1 MLHGITRNPA
11 CGGVRRRN
19 LVKRHAMASEQTIDF
34 AFDKIDLDLG
44 FVMSCFREVLE
55 ELGEPGLARRL
66 PWLHPDGHRKATPPE
81 GTGATPELGERDVQ
95 VLSIAFQ
102 LLNMVEEN
110 AAAQSRRRREST
122 EGMLREPGLWGQN
135 LRQLLEAGFSD
146 KDIAAALPTV
156 RVEPVL
162 TAHPTEAKRS
172 TVLEQHRTLYLL
184 LVKRENQMWTPAE
197 QQSIR
202 DEVKLA
208 LERLWRTGELRL
220 QKPDVASERR
230 GVIHY
235 LREVFPEAVPRL
247 DERLRQAWKEAGC
260 DPALLRGPQALPK
273 LTFGTWVGGDRDG
286 HPLVTAQVTDESLW
300 ELRRTAILVHRT
312 HLRRLAQHLSL
323 SDRLQAPPPPL
334 REATARMAELLG
346 EVGKH
351 ALARNRGEPWR
362 QYVGLMLARL
372 PDHGSAATEATRYT
386 RPQELAADLALL
398 RESLL
403 AVNASR
409 LAIGDIEPVER
420 AVELFGFHLAVLD
433 IRQNSAVHE
442 KAMSQLVTAAG
453 IEAQDLSEWTEKD
466 RLALLDHELR
476 TPRPL
481 AHPAAELG
489 PEARGVLD
497 CLRVV
502 ARHVEAYGVQGIGSL
517 IVSMKRRLS
526 DLLSVYVLA
535 REAGLVRPM
544 AAPAA
549 VGGAGLACILPVV
562 PLFETIA
569 DLEGAAEMVKA
580 FLAHPVTMRSLALQ
594 AQLSG
599 LSRPSMQ
606 IMLGYSDSCKDGG
619 ILASQWG
626 LHRAQDLLA
635 RTASEAG
642 VDVRFFHGRGG
653 TVSRGAGP
661 THRFLEAL
669 PHGSLSGD
677 LRVTEQ
683 GETIAQKYAN
693 LITATY
699 NLELLLAGTTATALK
714 HRSAKPGHED
724 VHPLVD
730 QLSKRSQEVY
740 EELLHDQQFIIY
752 FSEATPI
759 DAPRERDHRLAAL
772 AAHRPAHPRRP
783 ARHPLG
789 VQLEPVAPLPAWMV
803 RPRHRA
809 RGAPQEQSGRL
820 RHPRRARQLLAL
832 PALCAD
838 QRRDQ
843 PRLGQPRAD
852 GGLRRPGPGQRGP
865 AAHLLPGRER
875 STAAPAACSTWCS
888 AAGRSRSGGRA
899 CSAPSSCATPGC
911 APCTTTRSTSWRA
924 GASCARPRTPRAPT
938 PCCRPCC

>member
-1 MLHGITRNPA
+1 
-11 CGGVRRRN
+11 
-19 LVKRHAMASEQTIDF
+19 MASEKTIDF

-44 FVMSCFREVLE
+44 FVMSCFGEVLE

-66 PWLHPDGHRKATPPE
+66 PWIQQAGHRKLTPPN
-81 GTGATPELGERDVQ
+81 GTGTTAELGERDVQ

-110 AAAQSRRRREST
+110 AAAQSRRRRETT

-135 LRQLLEAGFSD
+135 LRQLLEAGFTD

-156 RVEPVL
+156 HVEPVL

-172 TVLEQHRTLYLL
+172 TVLEQHRQLYLL

-220 QKPDVASERR
+220 QKPDLASERR
-230 GVIHY
+230 GAIHY
-235 LREVFPEAVPRL
+235 LREIFPDAVPRL

-260 DPALLRGPQALPK
+260 DPALLRKPGAMPK

-312 HLRRLAQHLSL
+312 QLRRLGQHLSL
-323 SDRLQAPPPPL
+323 SDRLQPPPPSL
-334 REATARMAELLG
+334 RQATLLLAEKLG
-346 EVGKH
+346 EAGQA

-372 PDHGSAATEATRYT
+372 PDHASVSIESNRYS
-386 RPQELAADLALL
+386 RPQELSADLAVL
-398 RESLL
+398 RESLV
-403 AVNASR
+403 AVKAER
-409 LAIGDIEPVER
+409 LATGDIEPFER
-420 AVELFGFHLAVLD
+420 LVELFGFHLGVLD

-442 KAMSQLVTAAG
+442 KAISQLAGAAG
-453 IEAQDLSEWTEKD
+453 IEAKDLSEWTEKE

-481 AHPAAELG
+481 THPQADLG

-502 ARHVEAYGVQGIGSL
+502 ARHVEAHGPQGIGSL
-517 IVSMKRRLS
+517 IVSMTRRLS

-544 AAPAA
+544 AAPAEN
-549 VGGAGLACILPVV
+549 GGDGLACILPVV

-569 DLEGAAEMVKA
+569 DLEGSAEMVHA
-580 FLAHPVTMRSLALQ
+580 FLAHPVTRRSLAYQ
-594 AQLSG
+594 AQLNG

-626 LHRAQDLLA
+626 LHRAQDLLT
-635 RTASEAG
+635 RTANEAG

-714 HRSAKPGHED
+714 HRQAKPGHED

-759 DAPRERDHRLAAL
+759 DALENATIGSRPSRRTGRRTLADLRAIPWVFSWNQSRHYLPGWFGLGTALEELHANNPAGFATLAERATSWPFLRYVLTNVETNLASANLALMSEYAAL
-772 AAHRPAHPRRP
+772 VQDEGVRKHIYSQVESEFSRTSRMLDLVFGGRPLAERRP
-783 ARHPLG
+783 RM
-789 VQLEPVAPLPAWMV
+789 QRTLELRDAGL
-803 RPRHRA
+803 RA
-809 RGAPQEQSGRL
+809 LHHHQV
-820 RHPRRARQLLAL
+820 HLLARWRKL
-832 PALCAD
+832 RAAAD
-838 QRRDQ
+838 QQ
-843 PRLGQPRAD
+843 GAD
-852 GGLRRPGPGQRGP
+852 ALLPTLLLTINAIASGLR
-865 AAHLLPGRER
+865 
-875 STAAPAACSTWCS
+875 
-888 AAGRSRSGGRA
+888 
-899 CSAPSSCATPGC
+899 
-911 APCTTTRSTSWRA
+911 TT
-924 GASCARPRTPRAPT
+924 G
-938 PCCRPCC
+938 